1 MQDEVIEEYSRPFP
15 GEVVETY
22 TRPLPAS
29 MAPAKPQA
37 AKKPKRRRWRGF
49 LLLLVIAAGITAVI
63 GGGQW
68 VLGMLR
74 GAYTGEYDYYDRDWQ
89 EDTTDSPITIPT
101 VEAAADAE
109 LTLTAGRTRTLTAQE
124 VYQTVKDAVVTVAVD
139 LGGGK
144 MSVGTGILFRED
156 GYFVTNQHV
165 VAGGSACTVLLADGT
180 PYEANYIASD
190 ADYDVAVLKIDG
202 TGFPTADFGNSDT
215 LEVGETVYAI
225 GTPLNLEMGGTFTDG
240 IVSSVNREMQQTAG
254 TSMPLILRIIP
265 VAVVLI
271 PVVKVFSHGLF
282 FKLKIQKDGFY
293 CRTNPF
299 DGRYYRYGDI
309 LDCCLVEAER
319 GTRRHETY
327 YAYYMK
333 FTDRANRT
341 HRVLYDKSLYEREM
355 NELVA
360 RIERAKEDE
369 E

>member
-1 MQDEVIEEYSRPFP
+1 MEERNWKYKITS
-15 GEVVETY
+15 
-22 TRPLPAS
+22 S
-29 MAPAKPQA
+29 
-37 AKKPKRRRWRGF
+37 W
-49 LLLLVIAAGITAVI
+49 TAVI
-63 GGGQW
+63 AVAITTAVSGGFTFWLYTAHDGAFVGLGGLTAFFAIIC
-68 VLGMLR
+68 VLSAY
-74 GAYTGEYDYYDRDWQ
+74 GAMSFKLLVDQNGFYFRTKPGNGRYYRYREIRSMWLATDKETDLQQATYCNFETMDGKRSRFLVLDPQLDAVDYMIERVEAVGASREEDDRDR
-89 EDTTDSPITIPT
+89 EFVIPGKKK
-101 VEAAADAE
+101 V
-109 LTLTAGRTRTLTAQE
+109 
-124 VYQTVKDAVVTVAVD
+124 
-139 LGGGK
+139 GGL
-144 MSVGTGILFRED
+144 MIF
-156 GYFVTNQHV
+156 
-165 VAGGSACTVLLADGT
+165 AVLLF
-180 PYEANYIASD
+180 P
-190 ADYDVAVLKIDG
+190 VLYLI
-202 TGFPTADFGNSDT
+202 F
-215 LEVGETVYAI
+215 
-225 GTPLNLEMGGTFTDG
+225 
-240 IVSSVNREMQQTAG
+240 RW

-265 VAVVLI
+265 VVVVLI

>member
-1 MQDEVIEEYSRPFP
+1 MEERNWKYKITS
-15 GEVVETY
+15 
-22 TRPLPAS
+22 S
-29 MAPAKPQA
+29 
-37 AKKPKRRRWRGF
+37 W
-49 LLLLVIAAGITAVI
+49 TAVI
-63 GGGQW
+63 AVAITTVVSGGFTFWLYTAHDGAFVGLGGLTAFFAIIC
-68 VLGMLR
+68 VLSAY
-74 GAYTGEYDYYDRDWQ
+74 GAMSFKLLVDKDGFYFRTKPGNGRYYRYREIRSMWLATDKETDLQQATYCNFETMDGKRSRFLVLDPNLDAVDYMIERVEAVGDSREEDDRDR
-89 EDTTDSPITIPT
+89 EFVIPGKKK
-101 VEAAADAE
+101 VGG
-109 LTLTAGRTRTLTAQE
+109 LMIF
-124 VYQTVKDAVVTVAVD
+124 AVLLLPV
-139 LGGGK
+139 LYL
-144 MSVGTGILFRED
+144 ILF
-156 GYFVTNQHV
+156 VW
-165 VAGGSACTVLLADGT
+165 
-180 PYEANYIASD
+180 
-190 ADYDVAVLKIDG
+190 
-202 TGFPTADFGNSDT
+202 
-215 LEVGETVYAI
+215 
-225 GTPLNLEMGGTFTDG
+225 
-240 IVSSVNREMQQTAG
+240 

-271 PVVKVFSHGLF
+271 QVVKVFSYGLF
-282 FKLKIQKDGFY
+282 FKLMIQQDGFY